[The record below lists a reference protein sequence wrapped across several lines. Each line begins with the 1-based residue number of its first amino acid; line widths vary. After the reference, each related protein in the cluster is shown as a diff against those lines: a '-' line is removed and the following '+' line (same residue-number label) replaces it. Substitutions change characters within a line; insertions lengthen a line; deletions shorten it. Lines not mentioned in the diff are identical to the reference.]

1 LLGMSWPPTRFSL
14 LARLLVGAGLA
25 LLLALALVGLAV
37 DRAFQGAAE
46 AAMKERLEAVVYLI
60 LTTVEVDSDGDPGV
74 VEALAEPRLNQ
85 PGSGLFGGAIT
96 PYGDW
101 ESPSLYGVTPKPSAR
116 VIERGTE
123 LFRGTEVGGT
133 WNVFAIGLGWEQP
146 DGEIIDL
153 TIWAAEDPNR
163 QAMTLAGFRRDLWQW
178 LGLAAALIIAAQF
191 VILVLLLRPLR
202 QVAQEVREVEA
213 GERDAITGRYPRELM
228 PLTGNLNALLTSE
241 RDNARRYRQALADLA
256 HALKT
261 PVAVLRA
268 RLESSQHPE
277 RAELSDSLVE
287 MEKLIRRQLE
297 RAARSTRQTIHKP
310 VAVMPILS
318 RLGDSLERLHAAD
331 GLEVEVDGD
340 ETVKARL
347 DERDLWELC
356 GNLMENAAKYGHGR
370 MRASARPYRVDG
382 RRQGVEL
389 LVEDNGPGIAE
400 GDLPGLLERGRRGD
414 ERRDGQGLGL
424 SICREL
430 VDDLGG
436 RIELA
441 ESALGGAAIR
451 VILPPR

>member
-1 LLGMSWPPTRFSL
+1 MLGMSWPQARLSL
-14 LARLLVGAGLA
+14 LARLLLGAGLA

-37 DRAFQGAAE
+37 DRAFKGAAE

-60 LTTVEVDSDGDPGV
+60 LTTVEVDSDGEPFV
-74 VEALAEPRLNQ
+74 AETLAEPRLNQ
-85 PGSGLFGGAIT
+85 PGSGLFGGAMT
-96 PYGDW
+96 PHGAW
-101 ESPSLYGVTPKPSAR
+101 ESPSLYGVSPKPSAR
-116 VIERGTE
+116 VIERGRE
-123 LFRGTEVGGT
+123 LFRGTEIGGA

-146 DGEIIDL
+146 DGEIVDL

-178 LGLAAALIIAAQF
+178 LGLAAALIITAQF

-202 QVAQEVREVEA
+202 QVAHEVRAIEA

-228 PLTGNLNALLTSE
+228 PLTGNLNTLLASE
-241 RDNARRYRQALADLA
+241 RDNARRYRQALSDLA

-268 RLESSQHPE
+268 RLESSQHP
-277 RAELSDSLVE
+277 ASTELADSLVD
-287 MEKLIRRQLE
+287 MEQLIRRQLE

-310 VAVMPILS
+310 VAVVPILS
-318 RLGDSLERLHAAD
+318 RLADSLMRLYAAE
-331 GLEVEVDGD
+331 GLEIEVSG
-340 ETVKARL
+340 EESVQARM

-356 GNLMENAAKYGHGR
+356 GNLMENAAKYGRGQVR
-370 MRASARPYRVDG
+370 VSAGASLGDD
-382 RRQGVEL
+382 RRGGVVI
-389 LVEDNGPGIAE
+389 LVEDNGPGIA
-400 GDLPGLLERGRRGD
+400 DDQLPELLERGRRGD

-430 VDDLGG
+430 VEDLGG
-436 RIELA
+436 RMELA

-451 VILPPR
+451 VILPQR

>member
-1 LLGMSWPPTRFSL
+1 MLGMSWPQARFSL
-14 LARLLVGAGLA
+14 LARLLLGAVLA

-60 LTTVEVDSDGDPGV
+60 LTTVEVDEDGQPEV
-74 VEALAEPRLNQ
+74 AEALAEPRLNQ

-96 PYGDW
+96 PHGAW

-116 VIERGTE
+116 VIERGSE

-133 WNVFAIGLGWEQP
+133 WNVFAIGLGWEQD
-146 DGEIIDL
+146 DGEIVDL

-202 QVAQEVREVEA
+202 QVAHEVREIEA
-213 GERDAITGRYPRELM
+213 GERDALAGRYPRELM
-228 PLTGNLNALLTSE
+228 PLTGNLNALLATE
-241 RDNARRYRQALADLA
+241 RDNVRRYRQALSDLA

-277 RAELSDSLVE
+277 RAELSDSLVD

-297 RAARSTRQTIHKP
+297 RAARSTRQTIHRP

-318 RLGDSLERLHAAD
+318 RLADSLMRLHAAD
-331 GLEVEVDGD
+331 GLVVEVDGED
-340 ETVKARL
+340 EVAARI

-356 GNLMENAAKYGHGR
+356 GNLMENAAKYGRGR
-370 MRASARPYRVDG
+370 VRASAQPHRVDG
-382 RRQGVEL
+382 RRRGVEIL
-389 LVEDNGPGIAE
+389 IEDNGPGITDDE
-400 GDLPGLLERGRRGD
+400 LPELLERGRRGD

-430 VDDLGG
+430 VEDTGG

>member
-1 LLGMSWPPTRFSL
+1 MSWPPTRFSL

-331 GLEVEVDGD
+331 GLEIEVDGD
-340 ETVKARL
+340 EAVKARL

-370 MRASARPYRVDG
+370 VRASARPYRVDG

>member
-1 LLGMSWPPTRFSL
+1 MLGMSWPQARLSL
-14 LARLLVGAGLA
+14 LVRLLLGAGLA

-60 LTTVEVDSDGDPGV
+60 LTTVEVDSEGEPQV
-74 VEALAEPRLNQ
+74 AEALAEPRLNQ

-96 PYGDW
+96 PYGAW

-116 VIERGTE
+116 VIERGSE

-133 WNVFAIGLGWEQP
+133 WNVFAIGLGWEQD

-153 TIWAAEDPNR
+153 TIWAAENPNR

-178 LGLAAALIIAAQF
+178 LGLAAALIIGAQF

-202 QVAQEVREVEA
+202 QVAHEVREVEA

-228 PLTGNLNALLTSE
+228 PLTGNLNALLASE
-241 RDNARRYRQALADLA
+241 RDNARRYRHALSDLA

-277 RAELSDSLVE
+277 RVELSDSLVD
-287 MEKLIRRQLE
+287 MEQLIRRQLE

-310 VAVMPILS
+310 VAVVPILS
-318 RLGDSLERLHAAD
+318 RLADSLMRLHAAD
-331 GLEVEVDGD
+331 GLQVEVNGD
-340 ETVKARL
+340 ERIRVRM

-356 GNLMENAAKYGHGR
+356 GNLMENAAKYGRGR
-370 MRASARPYRVDG
+370 MRVSADVYRDG
-382 RRQGVEL
+382 SRRRGIEI
-389 LVEDNGPGIAE
+389 LVEDNGPGIADDE
-400 GDLPGLLERGRRGD
+400 MPEFLERGRRGD

-430 VDDLGG
+430 VEDRGG
-436 RIELA
+436 RMELA

-451 VILPPR
+451 VILPTR

>member
-1 LLGMSWPPTRFSL
+1 MSWPQARLSL
-14 LARLLVGAGLA
+14 LARLLLGAGLA
-25 LLLALALVGLAV
+25 LLLALALVGAAV

-46 AAMKERLEAVVYLI
+46 AAMQERLEAVVYLI
-60 LTTVEVDSDGDPGV
+60 LTTVEVD
-74 VEALAEPRLNQ
+74 VEGEPTVSETLAEPRLNQ
-85 PGSGLFGGAIT
+85 PGSGLFGGAVT
-96 PYGDW
+96 PSGSW
-101 ESPSLYGVTPKPSAR
+101 ESPSLYGVNPKPSAR

-123 LFRGTEVGGT
+123 LFRGTEIGGT

-146 DGEIIDL
+146 DGEIVDL

-202 QVAQEVREVEA
+202 QVAHEVREMEA
-213 GERDAITGRYPRELM
+213 GERDVITGRYPRELM
-228 PLTGNLNALLTSE
+228 PLIDNLNTLLASE
-241 RDNARRYRQALADLA
+241 RDNARRYRQALSDLA

-277 RAELSDSLVE
+277 RAELSDSLVD
-287 MEKLIRRQLE
+287 MEQLIRRQLE
-297 RAARSTRQTIHKP
+297 RAARSTRQAIHKS
-310 VAVMPILS
+310 VAIQPILT
-318 RLGDSLERLHAAD
+318 RLAESLMRLHAAD
-331 GLEVEVDGD
+331 GLVVEVDG
-340 ETVKARL
+340 EEEIAARI

-370 MRASARPYRVDG
+370 VRASAQRHRVDG
-382 RRQGVEL
+382 RPRGVEIL
-389 LVEDNGPGIAE
+389 IEDNGPGIADDE
-400 GDLPGLLERGRRGD
+400 LPELLERGRRGD

-430 VDDLGG
+430 VEDRGG
-436 RIELA
+436 RMELA
-441 ESALGGAAIR
+441 ESTLGGAAIR